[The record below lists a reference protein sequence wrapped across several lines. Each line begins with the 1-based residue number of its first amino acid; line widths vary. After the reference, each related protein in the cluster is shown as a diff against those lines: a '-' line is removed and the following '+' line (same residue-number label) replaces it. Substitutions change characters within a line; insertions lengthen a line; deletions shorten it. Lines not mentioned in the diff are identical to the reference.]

1 MPDIKLDQQNETTAA
16 LNEKPAVAGQL
27 EKSLESLAEKVE
39 KRKFASGENQAV
51 TENSA
56 AEAIGPVA
64 ANSAAGIMAPAAK
77 RQNQVENILAEDLAD
92 IYLGLTPQK
101 RQEFKIA
108 GEEIAGKISRL
119 LAKTKVNISEIIKL
133 IKKWLALIPGMN
145 KYFLEQEAKLKAD
158 EIVKMKDK
166 VNF

>member
-77 RQNQVENILAEDLAD
+77 RQNQV
-92 IYLGLTPQK
+92 
-101 RQEFKIA
+101 
-108 GEEIAGKISRL
+108 
-119 LAKTKVNISEIIKL
+119 
-133 IKKWLALIPGMN
+133 
-145 KYFLEQEAKLKAD
+145 
-158 EIVKMKDK
+158 
-166 VNF
+166 